1 MAPDRRLRRVVV
13 VGATGAGKS
22 VLAERLARSLGL
34 PFVELDA
41 LFWGPEW
48 TAAEPAAF
56 RARVAAAT
64 AGPAWVVAGNY
75 GAVRD
80 LLWPRADTIVW
91 LDYSFPVVLARLT
104 ARTVYRGITRER
116 LWNGNREN
124 LWEHA
129 MVWSEHS
136 LFNWLFRTFWRYRR
150 EFPALFRAPAHAHA
164 RVVHLRSPRAA
175 REWLAVECAARAM
188 PPLPGADR

>member
-1 MAPDRRLRRVVV
+1 VVV

-56 RARVAAAT
+56 RARVAAET

-91 LDYSFPVVLARLT
+91 LDYSFLLVLGRLT
-104 ARTVYRGITRER
+104 ARTLRRGLTGEV
-116 LWNGNREN
+116 LWNGNRER
-124 LWEHA
+124 LWWHA
-129 MVWSEHS
+129 MLWSERS
-136 LFNWLFRTFWRYRR
+136 LYNWLFATFWRYRR
-150 EFPALFRAPAHAHA
+150 ELPALFREPAHAHA

-175 REWLAVECAARAM
+175 REWLAVEGGARAI
-188 PPLPGADR
+188 PPRPGADR

>member
-1 MAPDRRLRRVVV
+1 VAAGGPTRRVVM

-22 VLAERLARSLGL
+22 TLARRLADGLGVD
-34 PFVELDA
+34 FVELDA
-41 LFWGPEW
+41 LFWGPGW
-48 TAAEPAAF
+48 APSEPAAF
-56 RARVAAAT
+56 RARVEAAT

-91 LDYSFPVVLARLT
+91 LDYPFPLVLGRLT
-104 ARTVYRGITRER
+104 ARTLRRGITREV

-129 MVWSEHS
+129 MVWSPRS
-136 LFNWLFRTFWRYRR
+136 LFHWLFTTYWRYRR
-150 EFPALFRAPAHAHA
+150 EFPRLFQEPAHAHA
-164 RVVHLRSPRAA
+164 RVVRLRSPRAA
-175 REWLAVECAARAM
+175 EGWLAVEC
-188 PPLPGADR
+188 PPTEPT